1 MAKVR
6 GTSNVPMV
14 LGIIGGVLGIPA
26 AVCSGA
32 CAAGLSSLSTTT
44 EQASSTGSFYMV
56 LGLIGAIL
64 GIIFSVLSKK
74 SPIVSGVLLLV
85 AAILSGI
92 TLVTFNVM
100 TLVVVIL
107 LLLAAIFSFVQKKE
121 PVEQPKAAAAPQ
133 DTPENKQ

>member
-32 CAAGLSSLSTTT
+32 CAAGLSSMATTT
-44 EQASSTGSFYMV
+44 EQASSTGSFYMIM
-56 LGLIGAIL
+56 GLIAAIL
-64 GIIFSVLSKK
+64 GIIFGILAKK
-74 SPIVSGVLLLV
+74 SPILSGVMLLV
-85 AAILSGI
+85 ATVLSGI
-92 TLVTFNVM
+92 TLITFNVM

-107 LLLAAIFSFVQKKE
+107 LLLAAIFAFVQKKE
-121 PVEQPKAAAAPQ
+121 TVE
-133 DTPENKQ
+133 